1 MDINYYRQYEPIF
14 GAWSVTRL
22 VSEDSLGAVFE
33 IERSD
38 SGVSRKAA
46 LRAITIPPGRHES
59 GMDSAQDAEIKSST
73 RNYLVGVIND
83 LVREISLLQQLKG
96 TSNLVSYGEHLV
108 IEHRDGVGWDILVR
122 MERLTPLEDYLAQH
136 AVTQREVIR
145 LGIDLCRAL
154 EACWQS
160 QIAYHDVKP
169 ENIFVSAQGD
179 FKLGGL
185 CSEKLV
191 WMTAQGGSSPALA
204 EYTAPEVY
212 RGEEG
217 GRAADVYSLGLV
229 LYRLLNGNRL
239 PFLSAQTAVTPEGR
253 REALTR
259 RLSGAPFPP
268 PAYAQGALAGVVGK
282 ACACDPRERYAGPA
296 ELRRALED
304 LLLYPEQEETPP
316 APKPATAKADSGS
329 EERASSPG
337 GLRNVLA
344 ELRRKAPARSG
355 GTAALGQKH
364 GDAILPVFLAVFLAN
379 VPISYALYYSSNPL
393 SLFIAL
399 GLLFGLL
406 VYICLNCSRKTVFL
420 SSLGM
425 YTGILAV
432 WNDMVQMFSSWYA
445 GESVIANIIH
455 FQFEEPLEH
464 RETWVLVI
472 TFFVCLLLC
481 LLCAKKGWS
490 GRRKTACVAGCTLLI
505 CFLIDL
511 IWEAPG
517 YSSIEDYMLTTEYF
531 VHLLH
536 VLGGSVFLSLVA
548 DSAMQHGRFQ
558 WKTCAYMTGS
568 SLIIFF
574 LTAKLFTWIDHNFY
588 IPYVLFK
595 LLIAEFVAAQIC
607 SSVCIYT
614 TQHGWTKRRT
624 YAVAVISFMAVLF
637 VLNLAC
643 DFIFL

>member
-1 MDINYYRQYEPIF
+1 MDINYCRQYEPIF

-160 QIAYHDVKP
+160 QIACHDVKP

-191 WMTAQGGSSPALA
+191 WMTAKATSPSEPA

-239 PFLSAQTAVTPEGR
+239 PFLSAQTAVTTEGR

-259 RLSGAPFPP
+259 RLSGAPLPP

-316 APKPATAKADSGS
+316 APPAPVSGH
-329 EERASSPG
+329 
-337 GLRNVLA
+337 
-344 ELRRKAPARSG
+344 K
-355 GTAALGQKH
+355 
-364 GDAILPVFLAVFLAN
+364 
-379 VPISYALYYSSNPL
+379 
-393 SLFIAL
+393 
-399 GLLFGLL
+399 
-406 VYICLNCSRKTVFL
+406 L
-420 SSLGM
+420 SS
-425 YTGILAV
+425 
-432 WNDMVQMFSSWYA
+432 
-445 GESVIANIIH
+445 
-455 FQFEEPLEH
+455 
-464 RETWVLVI
+464 
-472 TFFVCLLLC
+472 
-481 LLCAKKGWS
+481 AKSRPAAQARPKQGR
-490 GRRKTACVAGCTLLI
+490 GRRYWPFFWPWGWVPPC
-505 CFLIDL
+505 
-511 IWEAPG
+511 
-517 YSSIEDYMLTTEYF
+517 
-531 VHLLH
+531 
-536 VLGGSVFLSLVA
+536 LSW
-548 DSAMQHGRFQ
+548 S
-558 WKTCAYMTGS
+558 K
-568 SLIIFF
+568 
-574 LTAKLFTWIDHNFY
+574 
-588 IPYVLFK
+588 
-595 LLIAEFVAAQIC
+595 
-607 SSVCIYT
+607 
-614 TQHGWTKRRT
+614 
-624 YAVAVISFMAVLF
+624 
-637 VLNLAC
+637 
-643 DFIFL
+643 

>member
-1 MDINYYRQYEPIF
+1 MDINYCRQYEPIF

-22 VSEDSLGAVFE
+22 VSADSLGAVFE

-136 AVTQREVIR
+136 AVTSREVIR

-191 WMTAQGGSSPALA
+191 WMTAKAASPSEPA

-239 PFLSAQTAVTPEGR
+239 PFLSAQTAVTTEGR
-253 REALTR
+253 QEALTR
-259 RLSGAPFPP
+259 RLSGAPLPP

-316 APKPATAKADSGS
+316 APPAPASGHKPSSAKSRPAAQARPKQGQREAVLPVLLSVWMGSALSELVKMIILLNNMDILFTSIFPGLLSGLLLFLSTRCSRRTVLLSMPAMLFGIVLGSASFGLYADTL
-329 EERASSPG
+329 AITFCPLLLAYAVCTLVFSPDAKWGKG
-337 GLRNVLA
+337 GL
-344 ELRRKAPARSG
+344 ARDCCAIG
-355 GTAALGQKH
+355 VFGVTHYITNHALIYLFYTIPPSVTESSLLS
-364 GDAILPVFLAVFLAN
+364 D
-379 VPISYALYYSSNPL
+379 ALYL
-393 SLFIAL
+393 ASLA
-399 GLLFGLL
+399 GLFLL
-406 VYICLNCSRKTVFL
+406 LTKLAGKTPGRRFYWIIV
-420 SSLGM
+420 
-425 YTGILAV
+425 A
-432 WNDMVQMFSSWYA
+432 
-445 GESVIANIIH
+445 VIA
-455 FQFEEPLEH
+455 
-464 RETWVLVI
+464 VLSAAA
-472 TFFVCLLLC
+472 FVCL
-481 LLCAKKGWS
+481 
-490 GRRKTACVAGCTLLI
+490 
-505 CFLIDL
+505 F
-511 IWEAPG
+511 
-517 YSSIEDYMLTTEYF
+517 
-531 VHLLH
+531 
-536 VLGGSVFLSLVA
+536 
-548 DSAMQHGRFQ
+548 
-558 WKTCAYMTGS
+558 
-568 SLIIFF
+568 
-574 LTAKLFTWIDHNFY
+574 
-588 IPYVLFK
+588 PYWF
-595 LLIAEFVAAQIC
+595 
-607 SSVCIYT
+607 
-614 TQHGWTKRRT
+614 
-624 YAVAVISFMAVLF
+624 
-637 VLNLAC
+637 
-643 DFIFL
+643 